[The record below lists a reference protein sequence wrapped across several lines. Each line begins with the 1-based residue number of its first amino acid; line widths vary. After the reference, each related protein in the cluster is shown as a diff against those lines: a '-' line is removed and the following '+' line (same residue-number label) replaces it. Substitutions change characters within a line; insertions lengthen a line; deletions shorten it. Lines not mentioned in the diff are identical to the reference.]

1 MDFKNSKG
9 LRKDK
14 EFRKVYQRG
23 KSFANKYLVI
33 YIMKNNLDDNRLGIS
48 VSKKIGKA
56 IIRNK
61 VKRRIREAYR
71 LNIDEKLT
79 INGYDVIFIA
89 RKPSNDCSYLDIEKS
104 VLSLCKKSNL
114 LNN

>member
-71 LNIDEKLT
+71 LHIDEKLT
-79 INGYDVIFIA
+79 INGYDIIFIA
-89 RKPSNDCSYLDIEKS
+89 RKPSSDCSYTDIEKS
-104 VLSLCKKSNL
+104 VISLFKKSNL
-114 LNN
+114 YK